1 MESASSRHS
10 IASLNAVILRYYAIF
25 FYSMQSAL
33 LQSFGEHIS
42 KAKLSKRE
50 IAQSAG
56 VRPEMLS
63 RLATQNACDTRTLE
77 KLADAL
83 GLEIVFQPK
92 QAAAA
97 PSKAQRLGLSL
108 PYDWS
113 NAEISD
119 IALIRKSIEYANLA
133 DLTRL
138 AIQFGIDTLETEAR
152 RMPAHLTRAAL
163 LVLPNIRHALS
174 SARASRKRTAHAA

>member
-1 MESASSRHS
+1 
-10 IASLNAVILRYYAIF
+10 
-25 FYSMQSAL
+25 MQSAL
-33 LQSFGEHIS
+33 LQSFGEYIS

-50 IAQSAG
+50 IAQRAG
-56 VRPEMLS
+56 VLPEMLS
-63 RLATQNACDTRTLE
+63 RLAIQSACDTRTLE

-92 QAAAA
+92 QAAAV

-119 IALIRKSIEYANLA
+119 IKKVNGMMEKL
-133 DLTRL
+133 
-138 AIQFGIDTLETEAR
+138 
-152 RMPAHLTRAAL
+152 
-163 LVLPNIRHALS
+163 ALS
-174 SARASRKRTAHAA
+174 VISHLKKKI